1 MNRRLIRFA
10 LTFVVAFVFSF
21 SAPDVPAFAQEPGLT
36 VNDVAEDLYCPL
48 CSGLTVD
55 ICELEVCADM
65 REVIAQKIAA
75 GESEA
80 EIQAYFIEQYG
91 QKVVAKPS
99 TSGFDLTAWILP
111 FAALGLGVIALLFW
125 LRSRPRLQVVTTT
138 DRAVSPTEDPYA
150 AQLEREL
157 RRLEE

>member
-1 MNRRLIRFA
+1 MLLALPLFLAFA
-10 LTFVVAFVFSF
+10 LALLT
-21 SAPDVPAFAQEPGLT
+21 PPTLTHAQEPELT

-55 ICELEVCADM
+55 VCELEVCDDM
-65 REVIAQKIAA
+65 RDVIAQQIAE
-75 GESEA
+75 GKSEA

-99 TSGFDLTAWILP
+99 TSGFDLAAWIMP
-111 FAALGLGVIALLFW
+111 FAGLGLAIVALAFW
-125 LRSRPRLQVVTTT
+125 LRNRPAPQAQP
-138 DRAVSPTEDPYA
+138 AVARPDPSPEDPYA

-157 RRLEE
+157 RRLDE